1 MLSEMIPAASLEDIS
16 EFPVNPPWSLL
27 KIKLLTAR
35 KGLTPKATKAIFQLN
50 TAANPIDRNNP
61 NVVSIYVPN
70 PSVEAPFKA

>member
-1 MLSEMIPAASLEDIS
+1 MIPAASLEDSS
-16 EFPVNPPWSLL
+16 ESPVNPPWSLFRM
-27 KIKLLTAR
+27 KLLTAK
-35 KGLTPKATKAIFQLN
+35 KGLTAKATKAIFQLN